1 MRIALLFPSSD
12 WMCWSQSHGLA
23 PALEALG
30 HNALPVVCPDTD
42 FKDPGPHHAAAVR
55 VARQAITSADL
66 CIVSAAE
73 KISTVWW
80 ENTKTPTALWF
91 ADAANHTPGSFHT
104 RYQKCIPLAA
114 YRFHPAAQDAI
125 AYNGIWLPPW
135 PTPPCSSQDQKSP
148 SRHPIAFAGHLY
160 HQRPQILRRIQK
172 AGIPIK
178 HLTMPP
184 KKWDPSPEAA
194 LLHALELATLYCS
207 ATLQID
213 LPGACQGSHSRH
225 YEAQPAEFPSSSH
238 NSKAPKPST
247 TKHSIHPSPRMTR
260 PTQTHSG
267 PG

>member
-148 SRHPIAFAGHLY
+148 SDTLSP
-160 HQRPQILRRIQK
+160 LRD
-172 AGIPIK
+172 
-178 HLTMPP
+178 T
-184 KKWDPSPEAA
+184 
-194 LLHALELATLYCS
+194 
-207 ATLQID
+207 
-213 LPGACQGSHSRH
+213 
-225 YEAQPAEFPSSSH
+225 
-238 NSKAPKPST
+238 ST
-247 TKHSIHPSPRMTR
+247 TNAHKYCAESKRQASP
-260 PTQTHSG
+260 
-267 PG
+267 